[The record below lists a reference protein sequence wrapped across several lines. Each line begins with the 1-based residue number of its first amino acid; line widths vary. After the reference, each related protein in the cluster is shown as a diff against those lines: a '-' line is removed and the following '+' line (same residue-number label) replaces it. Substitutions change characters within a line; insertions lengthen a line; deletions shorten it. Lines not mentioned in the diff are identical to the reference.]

1 MNRMFLRAPLLV
13 GAVLLQACASL
24 PRDRGAAEVDEIVAR
39 TVGAGSALVGAGS
52 ALVGAGSVPRSLG
65 PEHREAEPAP
75 TRAMSDDDLVA
86 YALNHHPDFARLR
99 AELGLAAV
107 ERFDAGRLA
116 NPRIGY
122 RDLDVDEAG
131 ALNVLTWS
139 VHLPLA
145 EWLLTPARSRIGR
158 EHWQA
163 AVHRVAA
170 AIGERVLDVRVARI
184 RVAEAERALKI
195 AEAEA
200 DVADAARALAR
211 RMYEAGTIAFK
222 QLAAERAAAADAALD
237 AVEARAHRDAA
248 RLALATAI
256 GWADVADLPA
266 IDPRLD
272 LPSGDDAAR
281 DALVERA
288 LREHPEIIAAR
299 HEEQAALRAARIAKR
314 VWWLLDL
321 DAEYERERG
330 DSGIV
335 ERGPGFS
342 LSLPLFRQGQD
353 TRLEAQALEQRAAA
367 ERAERELQLRH
378 DIDGALAERRA
389 ARERIALLREEVLPA
404 HEKLVREHQR
414 EYDYMLAGAFELIA
428 ARREQYRA
436 YRDYLA
442 AVADHALAGID
453 LSRAIGGDLGS
464 GDGAALPDPD
474 LPAAASGTNAVDHSS
489 HTHGD
494 TP

>member
-1 MNRMFLRAPLLV
+1 MKRLFLRAPLLV

-24 PRDRGAAEVDEIVAR
+24 PRDRGAAEVDEIVDR
-39 TVGAGSALVGAGS
+39 T
-52 ALVGAGSVPRSLG
+52 VGAGSVPRSLE
-65 PEHREAEPAP
+65 PEHRGAEPAP
-75 TRAMSDDDLVA
+75 TKAMGDSDLVA
-86 YALNHHPDFARLR
+86 YALAHHPDFVRLR
-99 AELGLAAV
+99 AALGLAAV

-116 NPRIGY
+116 NPGLGY
-122 RDLDVDEAG
+122 SDLEVEEAG

-139 VHLPLA
+139 VHVPLA
-145 EWLLTPARSRIGR
+145 EWLLTPARARIGR

-170 AIGERVLDVRVARI
+170 AVGERVLDVRAARI
-184 RVAEAERALKI
+184 RIAQAERALKI

-211 RMYEAGTIAFK
+211 RMYEAGTMAFK

-237 AVEARAHRDAA
+237 AVEARERRDAA
-248 RLALATAI
+248 KRSLAAAI
-256 GWADVADLPA
+256 GWPDVATLPT
-266 IDPRLD
+266 IDTRLD
-272 LPSGDDAAR
+272 LPAAADPAR
-281 DALVERA
+281 DALVARA
-288 LREHPEIIAAR
+288 LREHPDLIAAR

-314 VWWLLDL
+314 AWWLLDL

-330 DSGIV
+330 DSGVI

-353 TRLEAQALEQRAAA
+353 TRLEARALEERATA
-367 ERAERELQLRH
+367 ERTERELQLRH
-378 DIDGALAERRA
+378 AIDAALAERRA
-389 ARERIALLREEVLPA
+389 ARERIALLRDEVLPA
-404 HEKLVREHQR
+404 HENLVREHQR
-414 EYDYMLAGAFELIA
+414 EYDYMLAGAFELIE
-428 ARREQYRA
+428 ARRDQYRA

-453 LSRAIGGDLGS
+453 LSRAVGADLGA
-464 GDGAALPDPD
+464 GVGEALPDPE
-474 LPAAASGTNAVDHSS
+474 LPGAASANDAVDPSS

>member
-1 MNRMFLRAPLLV
+1 MKRFFLHAPLLAGV
-13 GAVLLQACASL
+13 VFLQACASL
-24 PRDRGAAEVDEIVAR
+24 PRDRGADEVDQIVAR
-39 TVGAGSALVGAGS
+39 TVGAGS
-52 ALVGAGSVPRSLG
+52 VPRSFSG
-65 PEHREAEPAP
+65 HSEQEHREPGLAP
-75 TRAMSDDDLVA
+75 TGAMGDGDLIA
-86 YALNHHPDFARLR
+86 YALNHHPDFVRLR

-116 NPRIGY
+116 NPGIGY

-139 VHLPLA
+139 VHVPLA

-170 AIGERVLDVRVARI
+170 AVGERVLDVRAARI

-222 QLAAERAAAADAALD
+222 QLAAERAAAADAALE
-237 AVEARAHRDAA
+237 AVEARAQRDSA
-248 RLALATAI
+248 RLALAVAI
-256 GWADVADLPA
+256 GWADVASLPV
-266 IDPRLD
+266 IDQRLD
-272 LPSGDDAAR
+272 LPSGDDTAR

-288 LREHPEIIAAR
+288 MREHPEVIAAR
-299 HEEQAALRAARIAKR
+299 HEEQAALRVARIAR
-314 VWWLLDL
+314 RAWWLLDL

-330 DSGIV
+330 DSGVI

-353 TRLEAQALEQRAAA
+353 TRLEARVMEERAQAD
-367 ERAERELQLRH
+367 RAERELQLRH
-378 DIDGALAERRA
+378 DIDAALAERRA
-389 ARERIALLREEVLPA
+389 ARERIDLLRDEVLPA
-404 HEKLVREHQR
+404 HENLVREHQR
-414 EYDYMLAGAFELIA
+414 EYDYMLAGAFELIE
-428 ARREQYRA
+428 ARRDQYRA

-442 AVADHALAGID
+442 AVAGHLLAGID
-453 LSRAIGGDLGS
+453 LSRAVGADLGGDG
-464 GDGAALPDPD
+464 GDALSDPD
-474 LPAAASGTNAVDHSS
+474 LPGAAPASDAVDHSS

>member
-1 MNRMFLRAPLLV
+1 MKRFFLHAPLLAGV
-13 GAVLLQACASL
+13 VFLQACASL

-39 TVGAGSALVGAGS
+39 TVGAGS
-52 ALVGAGSVPRSLG
+52 VPRSFSDHSEQ
-65 PEHREAEPAP
+65 EHRGAEPAP
-75 TRAMSDDDLVA
+75 TKAMMETDLVA
-86 YALNHHPDFARLR
+86 YALNHHPDFVRLR

-116 NPRIGY
+116 NPGIGY

-139 VHLPLA
+139 VHVPLA

-170 AIGERVLDVRVARI
+170 AVGERVLDVRAARI

-222 QLAAERAAAADAALD
+222 QLAAERAAAADAALE
-237 AVEARAHRDAA
+237 AVEARAQRDSA
-248 RLALATAI
+248 RLALAVAI
-256 GWADVADLPA
+256 GWADVASLPV
-266 IDPRLD
+266 IDTRLD

-299 HEEQAALRAARIAKR
+299 HDEQAMVRAARIAKR
-314 VWWLLDL
+314 AWWLLDL
-321 DAEYERERG
+321 DGEYERERG
-330 DSGIV
+330 DSGVI

-342 LSLPLFRQGQD
+342 LALPLFRQGQD
-353 TRLEAQALEQRAAA
+353 TRLEARAMEERAQAD
-367 ERAERELQLRH
+367 RAERELQLRH
-378 DIDGALAERRA
+378 DIDAALAERRA
-389 ARERIALLREEVLPA
+389 ARERIALLRDEVLPA
-404 HEKLVREHQR
+404 HENLVREHQR
-414 EYDYMLAGAFELIA
+414 EYDYMLAGAFELIE
-428 ARREQYRA
+428 ARRDQYRA
-436 YRDYLA
+436 YRGYIN
-442 AVADHALAGID
+442 AVADHALAGIA
-453 LSRAIGGDLGS
+453 LSQAVGADLGA
-464 GDGAALPDPD
+464 GGGEALPDPD
-474 LPAAASGTNAVDHSS
+474 LPGAASANDAIDHSS

-494 TP
+494 AP

>member
-1 MNRMFLRAPLLV
+1 MKRLILRAPLLL

-39 TVGAGSALVGAGS
+39 TVGAGA
-52 ALVGAGSVPRSLG
+52 VPRSS
-65 PEHREAEPAP
+65 ERAHRGAEPAP
-75 TRAMSDDDLVA
+75 TQAMGDSDLVA
-86 YALNHHPDFARLR
+86 YALDHHPDFARLR

-116 NPRIGY
+116 NPGIGY
-122 RDLDVDEAG
+122 SDLDVEEAG

-139 VHLPLA
+139 VHVPLA
-145 EWLLTPARSRIGR
+145 EWLLTPARARIGR

-170 AIGERVLDVRVARI
+170 AVGERVLEVRAARI
-184 RVAEAERALKI
+184 RVAQAERALKI

-237 AVEARAHRDAA
+237 AVEARERRDAA
-248 RLALATAI
+248 KRALAMAI
-256 GWADVADLPA
+256 AWPDVATLPA
-266 IDPRLD
+266 VDLRLD
-272 LPSGDDAAR
+272 LPAEADPQR

-288 LREHPEIIAAR
+288 LREHPDLIAAR

-314 VWWLLDL
+314 AWWLLDL

-330 DSGIV
+330 DSGVI
-335 ERGPGFS
+335 ERGSGFS

-353 TRLEAQALEQRAAA
+353 TRLEAQALEERATA
-367 ERAERELQLRH
+367 ERAERELRLRH
-378 DIDGALAERRA
+378 AIDAALAERRA

-404 HEKLVREHQR
+404 HENLVREHQR
-414 EYDYMLAGAFELIA
+414 EYDYMLAGAFELIE
-428 ARREQYRA
+428 ARRDQYRA

-442 AVADHALAGID
+442 AVADHLLAGID
-453 LSRAIGGDLGS
+453 LAHAVGVELGGG
-464 GDGAALPDPD
+464 GAPLPDPD
-474 LPAAASGTNAVDHSS
+474 LPGAAAASEAAEHSS
-489 HTHGD
+489 HIHGD

>member
-1 MNRMFLRAPLLV
+1 MKRFFLNAPLLAGV
-13 GAVLLQACASL
+13 VFLQACASL
-24 PRDRGAAEVDEIVAR
+24 PRDRGADEVDAIVAR
-39 TVGAGSALVGAGS
+39 TVGATHGSRFLS
-52 ALVGAGSVPRSLG
+52 STVPDHSE
-65 PEHREAEPAP
+65 PEHRGAEPAP
-75 TRAMSDDDLVA
+75 TTAMTEADLVA
-86 YALNHHPDFARLR
+86 YALAHHPDFVRLR

-116 NPRIGY
+116 NPGIGY
-122 RDLDVDEAG
+122 RDLDVEEAG

-139 VHLPLA
+139 VHVPLA
-145 EWLLTPARSRIGR
+145 EWLLLPARSRIGR

-170 AIGERVLDVRVARI
+170 AVGERVLDVRAARI
-184 RVAEAERALKI
+184 RVAQAERALKI

-237 AVEARAHRDAA
+237 VVEARERRDAA
-248 RLALATAI
+248 RLALAAAT
-256 GWADVADLPA
+256 GWADVASLPA
-266 IDPRLD
+266 IDLRLD
-272 LPSGDDAAR
+272 LPSGADAAR

-299 HEEQAALRAARIAKR
+299 HEEQAAMRAARIAKR
-314 VWWLLDL
+314 AWWLLDL
-321 DAEYERERG
+321 DGEYERERG
-330 DSGIV
+330 DSGVI

-353 TRLEAQALEQRAAA
+353 MRLAARSLQERAQA

-378 DIDGALAERRA
+378 AIDAALSERRA

-404 HEKLVREHQR
+404 HENLVREHQR
-414 EYDYMLAGAFELIA
+414 EYDYMLAGAFELIE
-428 ARREQYRA
+428 ARRDQYRA

-442 AVADHALAGID
+442 AVADHLLAGID
-453 LSRAIGGDLGS
+453 LSRAVGADLGGGGGD
-464 GDGAALPDPD
+464 ALSEPD
-474 LPAAASGTNAVDHSS
+474 LPGAASASDAVDPSS

>member
-1 MNRMFLRAPLLV
+1 MRRMFLHAPLLV
-13 GAVLLQACASL
+13 SVALLQACASL
-24 PRDRGAAEVDEIVAR
+24 PRDRGATEVDAVA
-39 TVGAGSALVGAGS
+39 TAIVGASPGSRFL
-52 ALVGAGSVPRSLG
+52 SLRTG
-65 PEHREAEPAP
+65 EGLEQGLREPGLAP
-75 TRAMSDDDLVA
+75 TGALGDDELVA
-86 YALNHHPDFARLR
+86 YALNHHPDFMHLR

-116 NPRIGY
+116 NPGIGY

-139 VHLPLA
+139 VHVPLA
-145 EWLLTPARSRIGR
+145 EWLLTPARARIGR
-158 EHWQA
+158 DHWQA

-170 AIGERVLDVRVARI
+170 AVGERVLDVRAARI
-184 RVAEAERALKI
+184 RVAAAERALKI

-200 DVADAARALAR
+200 DVADTARALAR

-222 QLAAERAAAADAALD
+222 QLAAERAAAADAALE
-237 AVEARAHRDAA
+237 AVEARAQRDAA
-248 RLALATAI
+248 RLALANAI
-256 GWADVADLPA
+256 GWPDVASLPA
-266 IDPRLD
+266 VDPRLD

-288 LREHPEIIAAR
+288 LREHPQVIAAR
-299 HEEQAALRAARIAKR
+299 HEEQAMLRAARIGKR
-314 VWWLLDL
+314 AWWLLDL

-330 DSGIV
+330 DSGVI

-353 TRLEAQALEQRAAA
+353 TRLEAQVLQ
-367 ERAERELQLRH
+367 ERAQADRVERELQLRH
-378 DIDGALAERRA
+378 DIDAALAERRA
-389 ARERIALLREEVLPA
+389 ARERITLLRDEVLPA
-404 HEKLVREHQR
+404 HENLVREHQR
-414 EYDYMLAGAFELIA
+414 EYDYMLAGAFELIE
-428 ARREQYRA
+428 ARRDQYSA

-442 AVADHALAGID
+442 AVAEHLLAGIE
-453 LSRAIGGDLGS
+453 LSRAVGADLGGDG
-464 GDGAALPDPD
+464 GDALSDPD
-474 LPAAASGTNAVDHSS
+474 LPSAAPASDAVDHSS

>member
-1 MNRMFLRAPLLV
+1 MDMPMNRFFLHAPMLAGV
-13 GAVLLQACASL
+13 VFLQACASL
-24 PRDRGAAEVDEIVAR
+24 PRDRGAAEADAIVVR
-39 TVGAGSALVGAGS
+39 SVGATHGSRFLS
-52 ALVGAGSVPRSLG
+52 STVPDHSG
-65 PEHREAEPAP
+65 PEHRDSWVAP
-75 TRAMSDDDLVA
+75 TGTMRDDDLVA
-86 YALNHHPDFARLR
+86 YALNHHPDFVRLR

-116 NPRIGY
+116 NPGIGY
-122 RDLDVDEAG
+122 SDLDVGEAG
-131 ALNVLTWS
+131 AMNVLTWS
-139 VHLPLA
+139 VHVPLA
-145 EWLLTPARSRIGR
+145 DWLLTPARSRIGR
-158 EHWQA
+158 DHWQA

-170 AIGERVLDVRVARI
+170 AVGERVLDVRAARI

-222 QLAAERAAAADAALD
+222 QLAAERAAAADAALE
-237 AVEARAHRDAA
+237 AVEARAMHEAA

-256 GWADVADLPA
+256 GWPDVATLPA
-266 IDPRLD
+266 IETRLD

-288 LREHPEIIAAR
+288 LREHPEVIAAR

-314 VWWLLDL
+314 AWWLFDL
-321 DAEYERERG
+321 DGEYERERG
-330 DSGIV
+330 DSGVI

-342 LSLPLFRQGQD
+342 LSLPLFRQGQN
-353 TRLEAQALEQRAAA
+353 TRLEARVMEERARAD
-367 ERAERELQLRH
+367 RAERDLKLRH
-378 DIDGALAERRA
+378 DIDAALAERRA
-389 ARERIALLREEVLPA
+389 ARERIALLRDEVLPA
-404 HEKLVREHQR
+404 HENLVREHQR
-414 EYDYMLAGAFELIA
+414 EYDYMLTGAFELIE
-428 ARREQYRA
+428 ARRDQYRA

-442 AVADHALAGID
+442 AVAEHLLAGID
-453 LSRAIGGDLGS
+453 LSRAVGADLGGGA
-464 GDGAALPDPD
+464 GDAPSDPD
-474 LPAAASGTNAVDHSS
+474 LPGAAPASDAVDHSS